1 VTRRSSLI
9 TYHKEE
15 ANRLRPE
22 ASILEIKVE
31 EPQMEFL
38 EKRAKELR
46 LSKEELAKLY
56 IQRAI
61 DAEREN
67 RTEQVFE
74 VVLEREED
82 GRYYIH
88 CPTLKGCR
96 TWGHTEAEALG
107 YMQEAMELYLQD
119 LIADG
124 KPVPGIGIVRD
135 IKPVIKVREITT
147 AENRA

>member
-1 VTRRSSLI
+1 M
-9 TYHKEE
+9 
-15 ANRLRPE
+15 ARPE
-22 ASILEIKVE
+22 APILEIKVE

-38 EKRAKELR
+38 EKKAKDLG
-46 LSKEELAKLY
+46 LSREELAKLY

-61 DAEREN
+61 DAERESK
-67 RTEQVFE
+67 REHVFE

-88 CPTLKGCR
+88 CPALKGCR

-124 KPVPGIGIVRD
+124 KPIPGVGIVQD
-135 IKPVIKVREITT
+135 INPVIRVKEIITS
-147 AENRA
+147 ENRA

>member
-1 VTRRSSLI
+1 MV
-9 TYHKEE
+9 
-15 ANRLRPE
+15 RPGV
-22 ASILEIKVE
+22 SILEIKVE
-31 EPQMEFL
+31 EPQLEFL
-38 EKRAKELR
+38 EKRSKEVG

-61 DAEREN
+61 DAERESK
-67 RTEQVFE
+67 REYVFE
-74 VVLEREED
+74 VALEREDD
-82 GRYYIH
+82 GRYYIY

-124 KPVPGIGIVRD
+124 KPIPGIGIVQD
-135 IKPVIKVREITT
+135 IKPVIKVKEIMT
-147 AENRA
+147 AENGA

>member
-1 VTRRSSLI
+1 M
-9 TYHKEE
+9 TY
-15 ANRLRPE
+15 PE

-38 EKRAKELR
+38 EKKAKELS

-61 DAEREN
+61 DAERESK
-67 RTEQVFE
+67 REHVFE

-88 CPTLKGCR
+88 CPALKGCR
-96 TWGHTEAEALG
+96 TWGHNEAEALG
-107 YMQEAMELYLQD
+107 YMREAMELYLQD

-124 KPVPGIGIVRD
+124 KPIPGIGIVQN
-135 IKPVIKVREITT
+135 IKPVIKVKEIIT

>member
-1 VTRRSSLI
+1 MVGEHGIEVTNMARSDLS
-9 TYHKEE
+9 
-15 ANRLRPE
+15 AV
-22 ASILEIKVE
+22 LEVTVE
-31 EPQMEFL
+31 GAQLEFL
-38 EKRAKELR
+38 EKRAKELG
-46 LSKEELAKLY
+46 LSKEEMIKLY

-67 RTEQVFE
+67 KGEHVFE
-74 VVLEREED
+74 VVLELEED

-88 CPTLKGCR
+88 CPALKGCR
-96 TWGHTEAEALG
+96 TWGHTEAEALR

-124 KPVPGIGIVRD
+124 KPIPGIGIVQN
-135 IKPVIKVREITT
+135 IKPVIKVKEIIT